1 MTVPR
6 STRDGA
12 SPDPTELL
20 SISDRARHLGALRLG
35 LGTVVI
41 AACVLEPTMTTVPVG
56 WITLSTSAYLAVS
69 TAFVAIVGRD
79 RRIAL
84 PVLQG
89 GLLLDG
95 IFLAAAVGLT
105 GGASSPLRFLPFVH
119 VVAVTLL
126 CSYRTGL
133 KLTLWHTVLFL
144 WVVQAIDA
152 ELLRAAAPTQL
163 SSGSAVAFTIVG
175 MWFLALGTAAFSAT
189 SERELRRQ
197 KVDLACLSRMVARID
212 GSRTTAEIPRIL
224 LEELCDAF
232 GFVRGVVLA
241 SPDGE
246 LELLATTD
254 PEPPARPADGMDP
267 LMSRAWS
274 DRAPQL
280 ARAIDPASDPRL
292 AGLLPDARNVVVVPM
307 FLDGGHRLGVVAVE
321 RGDAGMGMRRWMVD
335 MVEQFAAHATLAL
348 YNAWL
353 TEEREAQLD
362 RIRRLEH
369 RLRAHNVELETKVA
383 ERTEE
388 LHEVIR
394 HLEEV
399 DEQRRNL
406 LEHVVRASE
415 DERRRIANDVHDD
428 PVQKLVVVKMR
439 LEMLKAEHPELTDI
453 DDAEAA
459 VLSTIKSMR
468 RMLFD
473 LSPPVLDEEGIGP
486 ALRYFLENSSVPF
499 RWTVD
504 DMLETEPST
513 QTRLILYRTA
523 QEALANARKHAQAE
537 LVRLRLEERDGGV
550 WMEIE
555 DDGVGFRPQEA
566 VVAAPGHLGLAAM
579 RERAEMAGGWCSLRS
594 LPGAG
599 TTLQV
604 WLPGEDV
611 ATGSAGTDDP
621 HDRAEEDG
629 ADGGLATM
637 LALQDRIA

>member
-1 MTVPR
+1 
-6 STRDGA
+6 
-12 SPDPTELL
+12 
-20 SISDRARHLGALRLG
+20 
-35 LGTVVI
+35 
-41 AACVLEPTMTTVPVG
+41 
-56 WITLSTSAYLAVS
+56 
-69 TAFVAIVGRD
+69 
-79 RRIAL
+79 
-84 PVLQG
+84 
-89 GLLLDG
+89 
-95 IFLAAAVGLT
+95 
-105 GGASSPLRFLPFVH
+105 
-119 VVAVTLL
+119 
-126 CSYRTGL
+126 
-133 KLTLWHTVLFL
+133 
-144 WVVQAIDA
+144 
-152 ELLRAAAPTQL
+152 
-163 SSGSAVAFTIVG
+163 
-175 MWFLALGTAAFSAT
+175 
-189 SERELRRQ
+189 
-197 KVDLACLSRMVARID
+197 
-212 GSRTTAEIPRIL
+212 
-224 LEELCDAF
+224 
-232 GFVRGVVLA
+232 
-241 SPDGE
+241 
-246 LELLATTD
+246 
-254 PEPPARPADGMDP
+254 
-267 LMSRAWS
+267 
-274 DRAPQL
+274 
-280 ARAIDPASDPRL
+280 
-292 AGLLPDARNVVVVPM
+292 
-307 FLDGGHRLGVVAVE
+307 
-321 RGDAGMGMRRWMVD
+321 
-335 MVEQFAAHATLAL
+335 
-348 YNAWL
+348 
-353 TEEREAQLD
+353 
-362 RIRRLEH
+362 
-369 RLRAHNVELETKVA
+369 
-383 ERTEE
+383 
-388 LHEVIR
+388 
-394 HLEEV
+394 
-399 DEQRRNL
+399 
-406 LEHVVRASE
+406 
-415 DERRRIANDVHDD
+415 
-428 PVQKLVVVKMR
+428 MR

>member
-1 MTVPR
+1 MTVRR
-6 STRDGA
+6 STHDGA
-12 SPDPTELL
+12 SPDPTELP
-20 SISDRARHLGALRLG
+20 SIVDRARHLGALRLG

-41 AACVLEPTMTTVPVG
+41 AACLLEPAMATVPVA
-56 WITLSTSAYLAVS
+56 WIALSTSVYLAVS
-69 TAFVAIVGRD
+69 TAIVAIVGHGHKV
-79 RRIAL
+79 AL

-95 IFLAAAVGLT
+95 IFLASVIGLT
-105 GGASSPLRFLPFVH
+105 GGASSPLRFLPGVH

-133 KLTLWHTVLFL
+133 KLTIWHTMLFL
-144 WVVQAIDA
+144 WVVQASDA
-152 ELLRAAAPTQL
+152 NLLPAAAPAQR
-163 SSGSAVAFTIVG
+163 SSASAAVFTIVG
-175 MWFLALGTAAFSAT
+175 MWLLALGTATFSAT

-197 KVDLACLSRMVARID
+197 KFDLACLSKMVARID

-224 LEELCDAF
+224 LEELCEAF
-232 GFVRGVVLA
+232 GLVRGVVLA
-241 SPDGE
+241 SPEGE
-246 LELLATTD
+246 LELLAATD
-254 PEPPARPADGMDP
+254 PLLPDRLPDGMDP

-280 ARAIDPASDPRL
+280 VRAIDPTSDPRL
-292 AGLLPDARNVVVVPM
+292 AALLPEARNVLVVPM

-321 RGDAGMGMRRWMVD
+321 GGNSAARMRPWMVK
-335 MVEQFAAHATLAL
+335 MIEQFAAHATLAL

-353 TEEREAQLD
+353 TEEREAQLEK
-362 RIRRLEH
+362 IRGLEH
-369 RLRAHNVELETKVA
+369 QLRAHNVELETKVA

-388 LHEVIR
+388 LREVIR
-394 HLEEV
+394 HLEEI

-453 DDAEAA
+453 DDAQTA

-499 RWTVD
+499 GWSVE
-504 DMLETEPST
+504 DMLATEPST

-523 QEALANARKHAQAE
+523 QEALANARKHAKADT
-537 LVRLRLEERDGGV
+537 VRVRLEERDGGV

-566 VVAAPGHLGLAAM
+566 AVAAPGHLGLAAM
-579 RERAEMAGGWCSLRS
+579 RERAEMASGWCTLRS

-599 TTLQV
+599 TNLQV
-604 WLPGEDV
+604 WLPGSD
-611 ATGSAGTDDP
+611 ASAASFDSDTDDAA
-621 HDRAEEDG
+621 DMDDG
-629 ADGGLATM
+629 LETI
-637 LALQDRIA
+637 LSLRDRIA